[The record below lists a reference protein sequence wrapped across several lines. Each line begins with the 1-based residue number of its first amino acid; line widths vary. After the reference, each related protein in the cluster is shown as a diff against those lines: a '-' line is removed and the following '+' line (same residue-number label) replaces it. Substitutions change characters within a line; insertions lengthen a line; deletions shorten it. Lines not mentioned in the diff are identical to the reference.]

1 MRRVSFLAV
10 AVAGALAAPATV
22 PAQQG
27 RTAPVLL
34 EPLDWGPNAAWRR
47 RAAQVRT
54 ERMQLLRQGDLERL
68 NAVAGR
74 TGGGPLRVLGALPQ
88 TAVTGAFHVPVIV
101 IGYRDRPVQYSTAA
115 FQCLLFS
122 RNPTGCGNPGDRPYS
137 VTTYYEE
144 LSHHR
149 ISLDGVVLPPARMDS
164 NAAFYTDGCNG
175 FTISGRTPCPSRPA
189 NRMALMLVAALDSVS
204 QRPGGDT
211 LWSQFDND
219 GPDGVPNSGDDDGVV
234 DFVGFLQPEVGGEC
248 VRLDPPPTGIWSHR
262 FVISGWMGGVSPG
275 ARPASI
281 GPDGMYITRTPRRG
295 PNGQQLVIN
304 GVPQFLKVNDY
315 TIQSQLGGATA
326 CDAGAIM
333 GIGTIAHETGHA
345 FGLPDL
351 YDTSGGTQGIGG
363 WGLMGAGNYAR
374 PYSPSSYDAWSL
386 LVLGWTTV
394 DTLGSSRVVTTGPRL
409 LTDTIF
415 YARTDNPDDFLLIE
429 NRQAVLSDTAQMNPT
444 LPDGCPPP
452 PGSTISG
459 LGFCAKSPGL
469 LLWLVNQPKVSA
481 SLFSNSVN
489 TGFTHGVALLQA
501 DGLNQLRLPGS
512 NNRGDRGDPFPGSTG
527 NTRFSLQA
535 APSARSN
542 TGDFIG
548 FIVDQI
554 ATLPG
559 GSLRFRF
566 TRRRPSLIAT
576 DGGAQI
582 RVNGVAWTRYE
593 DVIPAGDPIQLGADE
608 VQLLAGGKTR
618 SRFLAWS
625 NGGPREQT
633 LASNPVRPDTLTALF
648 TTEHRLLVTAT
659 AGGTVSADPAANLS
673 QGVFFS
679 QGSPVRL
686 SAAPAPGFLFAGWR
700 GDTVATTPV
709 LELTLGKGY
718 DLEARFVPIV
728 TVTLQDALG
737 AILGG
742 TTLSIDQRSFLDELG
757 NRNGVYD
764 VGDLLALY
772 LRQGLAAPAALRA
785 SSGAPNRGE
794 TPLPRRRPPG

>member
-1 MRRVSFLAV
+1 MRRFAFPAV
-10 AVAGALAAPATV
+10 AVVGLLAAPPAAR
-22 PAQQG
+22 AQQA

-47 RAAQVRT
+47 RAAQVRA

-68 NAVAGR
+68 NAVRGG
-74 TGGGPLRVLGALPQ
+74 TPGGPLRVMGALPQ

-101 IGYRDRPVQYSTAA
+101 VGYRDRPVQYSAAA

-122 RNPTGCGNPGDRPYS
+122 RDPTGCGNPGDRPYS

-164 NAAFYTDGCNG
+164 AAAFYTDGCNG
-175 FTISGRTPCPSRPA
+175 FTISGRTACPSRPV

-219 GPDGVPNSGDDDGVV
+219 GPDGVPNSGDDDGIV

-281 GPDGMYITRTPRRG
+281 GSDGMYITRTPRRG

-315 TIQSQLGGATA
+315 TIQSQLGGATS
-326 CDAGAIM
+326 CDSGAIM

-374 PYSPSSYDAWSL
+374 PYSPSSYDPWSL
-386 LVLGWTTV
+386 LVLGWATV
-394 DTLGSSRVVTTGPRL
+394 DTLGPSRIVTTGPRL
-409 LTDTIF
+409 LTDTLF
-415 YARTDNPDDFLLIE
+415 YARTDNPDDFLLVE
-429 NRQAVLSDTAQMNPT
+429 NRQAVGSDTAQMNPA

-452 PGSTISG
+452 LGSVIGG

-469 LLWLVNQPKVSA
+469 LLWLVNQSRVSA
-481 SLFSNSVN
+481 GLFSNSVN
-489 TGFTHGVALLQA
+489 TGLAQGVALLQA
-501 DGLNQLRLPGS
+501 DGLNQLRLQGS
-512 NNRGDRGDPFPGSTG
+512 NNRGDRGDPFPGSTQ

-548 FIVDQI
+548 FIIDQI
-554 ATLPG
+554 APLPG
-559 GSLRFRF
+559 GSMRFRF

-633 LASNPVRPDTLTALF
+633 LVSNPARPDTLIATF
-648 TTEHRLLVTAT
+648 ITEHRLLVTAS
-659 AGGTVSADPAANLS
+659 AGGTVTADPAANLG

-679 QGSPVRL
+679 QGSRVTV
-686 SAAPAPGFLFAGWR
+686 SAVPAPGFLFAGWR
-700 GDTVATTPV
+700 GDTIATAPA
-709 LELTLGKGY
+709 LALTMEKGY

-728 TVTLQDALG
+728 AVTLQDALG

-742 TTLSIDQRSFLDELG
+742 TTLSIEQRSFLDELG

-772 LRQGLAAPAALRA
+772 RRQGAAVPAALLGPGVPDRR
-785 SSGAPNRGE
+785 GAPL
-794 TPLPRRRPPG
+794 PPRRPRG

>member
-1 MRRVSFLAV
+1 MTRFVLLATAALVGGLAV
-10 AVAGALAAPATV
+10 APTV
-22 PAQQG
+22 HAQAS

-54 ERMQLLRQGDLERL
+54 ERMALLRQGNIGAL
-68 NAVAGR
+68 NAV
-74 TGGGPLRVLGALPQ
+74 TGGRPGTPLRVLGALPQ

-101 IGYRDRPVQYSTAA
+101 VGYRDRPVQYSTTA

-122 RNPTGCGNPGDRPYS
+122 RNPIACGNPGDRPYS

-144 LSHHR
+144 LSQRR
-149 ISLDGVVLPPARMDS
+149 ITLDGTVLPPARMDS

-175 FTISGRTPCPSRPA
+175 FTIGGRTACPSRPV

-204 QRPGGDT
+204 ARPGGDT
-211 LWSQFDND
+211 VWSQFDND

-262 FVISGWMGGVSPG
+262 FVISGWMGGLPAA
-275 ARPASI
+275 ARPANV
-281 GPDGMYITRTPRRG
+281 GADGMYITRTPRRG
-295 PNGQQLVIN
+295 PNGQPLVIN

-326 CDAGAIM
+326 CDAATIM

-394 DTLGSSRVVTTGPRL
+394 DTLGSSRTVTTGPRL

-415 YARTDNPDDFLLIE
+415 FARTANPDDFLLIE

-452 PGSTISG
+452 LGSAIGG
-459 LGFCAKSPGL
+459 LGFCAKAPGL
-469 LLWLVNQPKVSA
+469 LLWLVNQPRVSA
-481 SLFSNSVN
+481 SLASNSVN
-489 TGFTHGVALLQA
+489 TGVTQGVALLQA

-512 NNRGDRGDPFPGSTG
+512 TNRGDRGDAFPGSTN
-527 NTRFSLQA
+527 NTKFSLLA

-542 TGDFIG
+542 TGEFIG
-548 FIVDQI
+548 FIIDQI
-554 ATLPG
+554 TPQAG
-559 GSLRFRF
+559 GAMRFRF
-566 TRRRPSLIAT
+566 TRRPPSLIAVQ
-576 DGGAQI
+576 GGAQI
-582 RVNGVAWTRYE
+582 RVNGAAWTRYD
-593 DVIPAGDPIQLGADE
+593 DVIPGGDQIQLGADE
-608 VQLLAGGKTR
+608 TQLLAGGKTR

-633 LASNPVRPDTLTALF
+633 LVSNPARPDTLTATF
-648 TTEHRLLVTAT
+648 TTEHRVLVTT
-659 AGGTVSADPAANLS
+659 TGGGTVEASSGGNLA
-673 QGVFFS
+673 QGVFLDEGAS
-679 QGSPVRL
+679 ITLTATPGQGS
-686 SAAPAPGFLFAGWR
+686 LFAGWR
-700 GDTVATTPV
+700 GDTVATGS
-709 LELTLGKGY
+709 TLQLSMGKGY
-718 DLEARFVPIV
+718 DLEARFVAIV
-728 TVTLQDALG
+728 AVSVQDALQD
-737 AILGG
+737 ILGR
-742 TTLSIDQRSFLDELG
+742 TTLSIDQRNYLDELG
-757 NRNGVYD
+757 NRNGLFD

-772 LRQGLAAPAALRA
+772 RRQGLVPPAALLRA
-785 SSGAPNRGE
+785 EPPSRPAIH
-794 TPLPRRRPPG
+794 PPGKAGR